1 MRKLLVGML
10 VVCMVLSFGS
20 LALAQ
25 TGKVSLDQW
34 FTNHEFTN
42 YDKHEFKASARLT
55 GISGEVS
62 ITDKIG
68 VAGSFVFGKSEDL
81 KNPAELS
88 SINLAIQYEIIPM
101 VKARAGFLT
110 GSYTGPDKEEK
121 YDMKGITVGAAVDAA
136 VGDGVG
142 IFGAAVYAPILTA
155 KIDSEEFKD
164 SSMMAFEAGGTY
176 SFGEIAVKAG
186 YRYQGI
192 EFKEAKVEKSATFS
206 GFFVGVGLSF

>member
-34 FTNHEFTN
+34 FTNHEFN
-42 YDKHEFKASARLT
+42 DEDEFKASARLT

-68 VAGSFVFGKSEDL
+68 VAGSFVFGKSEDF
-81 KNPAELS
+81 KETKAELS

-110 GSYTGPDKEEK
+110 GSYTGPDKEK

-155 KIDSEEFKD
+155 KTSSEEFKD

-192 EFKEAKVEKSATFS
+192 EFKEAKVEESATFS